1 MQDVLISG
9 KTSFKIEVPYKL
21 IESGKKGKKP
31 LIIYLH
37 GYNQNIEKFKKLV
50 EPMLNINAYHLL
62 IQGPYPIYDNSREKD
77 VSKWGRAWYLY
88 DGKRGQF
95 AKSLE
100 VSSEFIQEIIDNLID
115 KIDIE
120 KIALFGYSMGGYQ
133 AAHFALSRWKHISE
147 AVVVGAR
154 IKTELFTD
162 KLDYAKHISFLAIH
176 GKLDKDVLADPQAN
190 EIKILQNNGLDATFK
205 LLDKGHLLDEEF
217 VSTAIV
223 WLKEKGY
230 QTS

>member
-37 GYNQNIEKFKKLV
+37 GYNQNIEKFKKLT
-50 EPMLNINAYHLL
+50 EPLLTLNAFHLF
-62 IQGPYPIYDNSREKD
+62 IQGPYPIYDTSRAKD

-100 VSSEFIQEIIDNLID
+100 VTSEFIQEIIDNLMGVIE
-115 KIDIE
+115 IE

-147 AVVVGAR
+147 AIIVGAR
-154 IKTELFTD
+154 IKTELFID
-162 KLDYAKHISFLAIH
+162 KLDYAKHISFLALH
-176 GKLDKDVLADPQAN
+176 GKDDIDVFPEPQKK
-190 EIKILQNNGLDATFK
+190 EIEKLISSDFDAEFK
-205 LLDKGHLLDEEF
+205 LLEKGHLLDEEF
-217 VSTAIV
+217 IIEAKS
-223 WLKEKGY
+223 WLSKKGY
-230 QTS
+230 